1 MQSRISKNR
10 AGSMDEKTLSR
21 EELIGLHVK
30 IKECKDPSWKGKIG
44 VIVDETKNTFLIEI
58 RDQKKR
64 IAKNIATFE
73 FEIDGKKMMLD
84 GSKIAYRP
92 EDRIK
97 KIR

>member
-10 AGSMDEKTLSR
+10 AGSMNEKTLLK

-30 IKECKDPSWKGKIG
+30 IKKCTDPNWKGKAG
-44 VIVDETKNTFLIEI
+44 VVVDETKNTFIIEI
-58 RDQKKR
+58 GDQNKR

-73 FEIDGKKMMLD
+73 FEIDGKKMMLN

-97 KIR
+97 KVR

>member
-1 MQSRISKNR
+1 MYKKEF
-10 AGSMDEKTLSR
+10 AR

-30 IKECKDPSWKGKIG
+30 IKECKDPSWIGKSG
-44 VIVDETKNTFLIEI
+44 FIVNETKNTFTLEVE
-58 RDQKKR
+58 DEQKIIGK
-64 IAKNIATFE
+64 KTATFE
-73 FEIDGKKMMLD
+73 FDYGGKKITLD